1 MSLFKKYLGIIQEGV
16 VNSSTFN
23 SILKNQEDKVMD
35 YVVIYMSNRNPD
47 EFYVCDENGVYCDPS
62 ITISEIQKMTEKE
75 GIDLEYNDDFNEKY
89 VMNNRHTKLTVE
101 KAVEKGI
108 NPFVGCILTIVKNKK
123 NKK

>member
-1 MSLFKKYLGIIQEGV
+1 MSLFKKYLEIIQEGT

-35 YVVIYMSNRNPD
+35 YVVVYMSNRNPD
-47 EFYVCDENGVYCDPS
+47 EFYVCDENGVYCDTS
-62 ITISEIQKMTEKE
+62 ITIPEIKKMIEKD
-75 GIDLEYNDDFNEKY
+75 GTVIEYDDDFNEKY
-89 VMNNRHTKLTVE
+89 VMTNRHVKLTAE

-108 NPFVGCILTIVKNKK
+108 IPFIGCMLTIIKNKK